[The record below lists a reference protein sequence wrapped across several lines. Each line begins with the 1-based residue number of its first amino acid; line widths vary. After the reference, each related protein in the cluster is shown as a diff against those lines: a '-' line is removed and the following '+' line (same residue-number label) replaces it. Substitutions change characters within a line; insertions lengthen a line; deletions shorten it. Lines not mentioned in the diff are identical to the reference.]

1 MNFPDD
7 ARLIAIGK
15 YSMLGRERYAQIE
28 RVQTIA
34 KTIMHLANPLLK
46 DCEQE
51 PPSDGSTLKALQD
64 CVRNAENAREK
75 LIQLCAE
82 RATLKN
88 EAWPK

>member
-51 PPSDGSTLKALQD
+51 PPDDGTALKALQD
-64 CVRNAENAREK
+64 CLRNAENARER
-75 LIQLCAE
+75 IISLCAE
-82 RATLKN
+82 RAALKP